1 MTQALYRKY
10 RPQQWD
16 AVVGQDHVVTT
27 LKNAIAAD
35 RVAHA
40 YLFAG
45 SRGTGKTTLA
55 RLLAKAVNCT
65 NPDPTQR
72 PDNECGNCKAVND
85 NRFLDLIEI
94 DAASNTSVDDVRDL
108 RDKINF
114 TPSQGIY
121 KVYVIDECFRYEDTV
136 TLADG
141 SKLPIGKIVSEKLPV
156 EVLSYNEK
164 NGQIEAKPIVRW
176 MSKPPITPTIRVT
189 FDNNRAVVCTIN
201 HRFYTPSG
209 VRLAGDLEVGDFV
222 YSAYERITQH
232 QLSVVVGAA
241 IGDGH
246 ISLTGSQMRARLSI
260 TQGADQKIYLKYKA
274 QLLGDL
280 VQSPLA
286 FQNYPGTFSR
296 KGTFRLATRSF
307 PQIAEIHREL
317 YDGNGQK
324 RVSREYLE
332 RLTPLGLALW
342 YLDDGSLVTQDHKYT
357 RKKDG
362 GISHYPATRSTLS
375 VHGLALE
382 EARTIVDWLEEIWG
396 VNGGVT
402 ETTKGPVIWFTL
414 EGTRKLHEIIAEY
427 VPPEMD
433 YKLLPQFHGRFVY
446 PQDDESLAG
455 LAVSVVRDIEEV
467 DPPDYVYNIEVAD
480 NHNYFVRDI
489 LVANCH
495 MLSVAAF
502 NALLKT
508 LEEPPPHAI
517 FVLATTEIHKIPA
530 TILSR
535 CQRHEFRRV
544 PVDEIVA
551 NLKKI
556 VKAENLQ
563 ADDDALIQ
571 IARQSAGGMR
581 DAQSLLDQL
590 SSTGDRITLALAQTV
605 LGTATSQTV
614 LDIITAIWDHDP
626 ARGLESIHRA
636 LDAGADPRSLARQL
650 VEYLR
655 GLMLIQMG
663 NANQV
668 EATAD
673 VKKQMQSHA
682 KSFTTSDVLRMM
694 KSFNNAAT
702 DLRGG
707 WQPSL
712 SLELALAEVL
722 DAPNETTP
730 APAAPSSPGR
740 TRQTTPKPATASPS
754 SPQPKG
760 VGGGSRPQAESTASP
775 KAHRDDMSG
784 SEGAVEVAS
793 HPAEKPALNTGDVIK
808 AWKQM
813 SVSLP
818 KAQANL
824 SALMNSVRM
833 IDVQG
838 KTLILGLASD
848 VLVSKIDKPDQI
860 EVIQKLIK
868 GEFGV
873 DVNIRCMV
881 TTAKGKIPP
890 NVAQDG
896 MVAAAIQ
903 HGGEI
908 VDMQD

>member
-10 RPQQWD
+10 RPQEWD

-65 NPDPTQR
+65 NPDPAKR
-72 PDNECGNCKAVND
+72 PDNTCELCKAVND
-85 NRFLDLIEI
+85 NRFMDLIEI

-114 TPSQGIY
+114 SPSQGKYKIY
-121 KVYVIDECFRYEDTV
+121 IIDEV
-136 TLADG
+136 
-141 SKLPIGKIVSEKLPV
+141 
-156 EVLSYNEK
+156 
-164 NGQIEAKPIVRW
+164 
-176 MSKPPITPTIRVT
+176 
-189 FDNNRAVVCTIN
+189 
-201 HRFYTPSG
+201 
-209 VRLAGDLEVGDFV
+209 
-222 YSAYERITQH
+222 
-232 QLSVVVGAA
+232 
-241 IGDGH
+241 
-246 ISLTGSQMRARLSI
+246 
-260 TQGADQKIYLKYKA
+260 
-274 QLLGDL
+274 
-280 VQSPLA
+280 
-286 FQNYPGTFSR
+286 
-296 KGTFRLATRSF
+296 
-307 PQIAEIHREL
+307 
-317 YDGNGQK
+317 
-324 RVSREYLE
+324 
-332 RLTPLGLALW
+332 
-342 YLDDGSLVTQDHKYT
+342 
-357 RKKDG
+357 
-362 GISHYPATRSTLS
+362 
-375 VHGLALE
+375 
-382 EARTIVDWLEEIWG
+382 
-396 VNGGVT
+396 
-402 ETTKGPVIWFTL
+402 
-414 EGTRKLHEIIAEY
+414 
-427 VPPEMD
+427 
-433 YKLLPQFHGRFVY
+433 
-446 PQDDESLAG
+446 
-455 LAVSVVRDIEEV
+455 
-467 DPPDYVYNIEVAD
+467 
-480 NHNYFVRDI
+480 
-489 LVANCH
+489 H
-495 MLSVAAF
+495 MLSTAAF

-530 TILSR
+530 TVLSR

-551 NLKKI
+551 NLKMI

-581 DAQSLLDQL
+581 DAISLLDQL
-590 SSTGDRITLALAQTV
+590 SSTGDTITLALAQTV

-614 LDIITAIWDHDP
+614 LDLISSINDHDP
-626 ARGLESIHRA
+626 AHGLETIHKA
-636 LDAGADPRSLARQL
+636 LDAGADPRSLARQI

-663 NANQV
+663 NADQV

-673 VKKQMQSHA
+673 VKKRMQAHA
-682 KSFTTSDVLRMM
+682 KSFSTSDVLRMM
-694 KSFNNAAT
+694 KAFNNAAT

-712 SLELALAEVL
+712 SIELALAEVL
-722 DAPNETTP
+722 DDTPPQSPPMLGGTQGVAP
-730 APAAPSSPGR
+730 R
-740 TRQTTPKPATASPS
+740 PKPQ
-754 SPQPKG
+754 PQTSAQS
-760 VGGGSRPQAESTASP
+760 GGLSEALAESTLAPHAS
-775 KAHRDDMSG
+775 AG
-784 SEGAVEVAS
+784 EAAVEA
-793 HPAEKPALNTGDVIK
+793 HAPEKSAVSAGDVIK
-808 AWKQM
+808 AWKNL
-813 SVSLP
+813 SAALP

-860 EVIQKLIK
+860 EAIQKLIK
-868 GEFGV
+868 DEFGA
-873 DVNIRCMV
+873 DVSVRCVV
-881 TTAKGKIPP
+881 TNAKGKIPA

-896 MVAAAIQ
+896 MVATAIQ